1 MPDVIFNGPDG
12 RIEGKYHQSENKQ
25 APGALILHP
34 HPLYGGT
41 MNNKVVYALYNA
53 FKQNGFSVLRINFR
67 GVGRSQGKFDNG
79 VGELADAATA
89 LDWMQVQNPDISNFW
104 VSGFSFGA
112 WVAMQL
118 MMRRPEIQ
126 GFAVAAPPVNKFD
139 FSFLSPCPAHGIVL
153 QGDQDSIVSEAVVS
167 EFVDKLSKQKNTSV
181 DYQIIFG
188 ADHFFREKTDDLIEA
203 VGNYITNKILS
214 SKPRK
219 TKPDRRRRQLNAE

>member
-1 MPDVIFNGPDG
+1 
-12 RIEGKYHQSENKQ
+12 
-25 APGALILHP
+25 
-34 HPLYGGT
+34 
-41 MNNKVVYALYNA
+41 
-53 FKQNGFSVLRINFR
+53 
-67 GVGRSQGKFDNG
+67 
-79 VGELADAATA
+79 
-89 LDWMQVQNPDISNFW
+89 
-104 VSGFSFGA
+104 
-112 WVAMQL
+112 
-118 MMRRPEIQ
+118 
-126 GFAVAAPPVNKFD
+126 
-139 FSFLSPCPAHGIVL
+139 LSPCPAHGIVL